1 MFGFASFQA
10 SKWGWDFYKY
20 QGLYGVTNFMTSS
33 VGHFTS
39 PTLAPNG
46 ISYLLPTFN
55 FLATPSTT
63 QFNEVIA
70 IKPGKSNNNTN
81 KWQAS
86 TIHRIPSDTGGK
98 HPNLPNAL
106 ETQPSLQ
113 KRFFGRGVLAP
124 NGEIYFI
131 GFRAKGIVALKP
143 QDNPTLDPAAGNN
156 TAWRV
161 TDFST
166 ATINNGTNV
175 GFCGGVLHSDGHI
188 YMIPNPIGS
197 VTNITQTPTQAQ
209 QVVRIKPRLT
219 SINSGTTDA
228 YEKSYYDGT
237 TLARSFNSP
246 TGPYLTPKDISNTN
260 ITASDTAQVLDT
272 DWESYS
278 IVDAVSHPNGKI
290 YMFGGISRYIF
301 ILDPNNWNQQNCV
314 YTDYNLRIPTDL
326 TSSSEYGID
335 GSRKGLF
342 MGASLEKLNPGQDPA
357 TLKIILHFEGVQN
370 ATTTTVTNNYMRT
383 LILDPVT
390 NTITAAGDWYK
401 AQSTNAYAF
410 QTTFPIKLPNGFTY
424 NFAAFPGFTGV
435 GAQYTYS
442 GNTPGEITVKGPL
455 TTTVGSQV
463 VYNEDLTPLKTKGGF
478 RAFIFGPTVN
488 APYFRNGANVVNQ
501 GDAFGKSI
509 FGSLEGG
516 GELVSV
522 KGYYPGIKYFD
533 YNPTTDD
540 TVYKMPNNI
549 ATDLK
554 TSLWNSYFNKPL

>member
-1 MFGFASFQA
+1 MFGLGSFQQ

-20 QGLYGVTNFMTSS
+20 PGLYGVTNYIPST

-55 FLATPSTT
+55 FLSDNTT

-70 IKPGKSNNNTN
+70 LKPGKSNNNTS
-81 KWQAS
+81 KWEVS

-98 HPNLPNAL
+98 HPNLPNPL
-106 ETQPSLQ
+106 EITASSQ

-124 NGEIYFI
+124 NGEIYFM

-143 QDNPTLDPAAGNN
+143 QSDPSLDPAAGNN
-156 TAWRV
+156 TVWRV

-188 YMIPNPIGS
+188 YMIPNPIGT
-197 VTNITQTPTQAQ
+197 VTNISVNPTQAQ
-209 QVVRIKPRLT
+209 QVVRIKPRTT
-219 SINSGTTDA
+219 SINSSSLDI

-237 TLARSFNSP
+237 TLAKSFNSA
-246 TGPYLTPKDISNTN
+246 TGPYLTPRDSSNNT
-260 ITASDTAQVLDT
+260 ITASDTTQVLDT
-272 DWESYS
+272 NWDSYS

-290 YMFGGISRYIF
+290 YMFGGISRYVF
-301 ILDPNNWNQQNCV
+301 ILDPNNWSQQNCV
-314 YTDYNLRIPTDL
+314 YTDYDLRIPTDL
-326 TSSSEYGID
+326 TSLSDYGID
-335 GSRKGLF
+335 GVKKGLF
-342 MGASLEKLNPGQDPA
+342 MGASLEKLTPGQDPS
-357 TLKIILHFEGVQN
+357 TLKIILHFEGIVN
-370 ATTTTVTNNYMRT
+370 TTTTPVTNKYMRT

-401 AQSTNAYAF
+401 AASTNSFSF
-410 QTTFPIKLPNGFTY
+410 QTSFPIKLPNGFTY
-424 NFAAFPGFTGV
+424 NFAGFPGSVGV

-442 GNTPGEITVKGPL
+442 GNTAGEITVKGPL
-455 TTTVGSQV
+455 TTTVGSEII
-463 VYNEDLTPLKTKGGF
+463 YNDDLTPLKTKGGF
-478 RAFIFGPTVN
+478 MNYIKSSLVSSS
-488 APYFRNGANVVNQ
+488 YFNNGANVVNQ
-501 GDAFGKSI
+501 GEALGKSI

-522 KGYYPGIKYFD
+522 KGYHPGIKYFD
-533 YNPTTDD
+533 YDTTTDD
-540 TVYKMPNNI
+540 TVYKIPNNI
-549 ATDLK
+549 SSDLK